1 MLQFIS
7 EQDYEQSDPKRAEQY
22 THLSDRNVIR
32 KILNGDSYLFSLLVR
47 RYNDRLFRIL
57 RSYLSDEE
65 AIKDALQ
72 QTYMRAYEYL
82 DSWRGNAR
90 FSTWITRIAINE
102 ALKYIKKRKRYS
114 DLHSFNLNSGEET
127 RLAGKIDQTPEDDLI
142 QQDMKRLLEQAVEE
156 LSSTYKN
163 VYIKREMENMSTSR
177 TAENLGIT
185 NANVKVRLHRARK
198 KLRQTLE
205 QHVAYPGIFY

>member
-7 EQDYEQSDPKRAEQY
+7 EQDYDQSDPKRAEQY

-32 KILNGDSYLFSLLVR
+32 KILNGDSFLFSLLVR

-82 DSWRGNAR
+82 DSWRGNAQ

-102 ALKYIKKRKRYS
+102 ALKHIKKRKRYS

-127 RLAGKIDQTPEDDLI
+127 PLAGKNEKTPEDDLI
-142 QQDMKRLLEQAVEE
+142 QKDLKRSL
-156 LSSTYKN
+156 K
-163 VYIKREMENMSTSR
+163 
-177 TAENLGIT
+177 
-185 NANVKVRLHRARK
+185 
-198 KLRQTLE
+198 
-205 QHVAYPGIFY
+205 